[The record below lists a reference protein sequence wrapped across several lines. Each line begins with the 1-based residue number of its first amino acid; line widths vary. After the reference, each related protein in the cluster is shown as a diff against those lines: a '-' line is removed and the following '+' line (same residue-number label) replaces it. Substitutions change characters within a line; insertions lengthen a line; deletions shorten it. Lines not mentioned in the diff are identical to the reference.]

1 MATKIN
7 PSVWIAAPWGEPS
20 ANLAELSPQIISASW
35 QPLQQAWRA
44 AGAESGFQ
52 PGWARISWESHGLW
66 LESIFMGKAPGNRA
80 RQLNEYTWEL
90 GDICEFF
97 LQIDGG
103 TEYLELHVTPEN
115 QRLQLAWPVIG
126 QPLQAVRAGT
136 LPLEKF
142 MIPQGDWVKSAV
154 HIAADFWATRTF
166 MPAARLGLE
175 QLRAGQSLR
184 GAACRY
190 DCTST
195 QPYVLSSTAYFQ
207 VPEYHAREAWHR
219 IVLG

>member
-1 MATKIN
+1 MTPKIN
-7 PSVWIAAPWGEPS
+7 PSVWIAAPWHKPP
-20 ANLAELSPQIISASW
+20 ADLAELSPPIISASW
-35 QPLQQAWRA
+35 QPLRQAWRV

-52 PGWARISWESHGLW
+52 SGWARISWEPQGLW
-66 LESIFMGKAPGNRA
+66 LESLFMGKAPRNRA
-80 RQLNEYTWEL
+80 LTLNEYTWEL

-97 LQIDGG
+97 LQIEGG

-126 QPLQAVRAGT
+126 QSLQAVRAGT

-142 MIPQGDWVKSAV
+142 MIPQTDWVTSAV
-154 HIAADFWATRTF
+154 RIAADFWVTRTF
-166 MPAARLGLE
+166 LPAARLGLE
-175 QLRAGQSLR
+175 QLQAGQSLR

-190 DCTST
+190 DCTLT
-195 QPYVLSSTAYFQ
+195 QPYVLSSTAHFRA
-207 VPEYHAREAWHR
+207 PEYHAREAWHS